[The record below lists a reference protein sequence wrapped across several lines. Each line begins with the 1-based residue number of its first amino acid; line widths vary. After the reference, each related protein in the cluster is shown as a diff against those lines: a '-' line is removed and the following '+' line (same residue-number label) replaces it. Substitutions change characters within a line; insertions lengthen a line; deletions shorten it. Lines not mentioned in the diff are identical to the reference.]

1 MNKPKKDIYVCGVE
15 LTNDILG
22 GKWRMM
28 IIWYLRKR
36 SLRFGQLRRS
46 LQGISEKVLSEELKY
61 LTELGL
67 INKKVYYEKPL
78 RVEYSLTDYGKTFLP
93 ILYSI
98 FEWGAK
104 YSKMFNIPLVID
116 DSTINKVLDE
126 KKYIYKELNYKLLK
140 SIK

>member
-1 MNKPKKDIYVCGVE
+1 MTKPTKDIYVCGVE
-15 LTNDILG
+15 LTTDILG

-28 IIWYLRKR
+28 ILWYLRKK
-36 SLRFGQLRRS
+36 SLRFGELKRA

-61 LTELGL
+61 LNKLDL
-67 INKKVYYEKPL
+67 INKRVYYEKPL

-104 YSKMFNIPLVID
+104 YSKMFDIPLVID
-116 DSTINKVLDE
+116 DSTINKVLSEREYLSKDLVN
-126 KKYIYKELNYKLLK
+126 KNLK
-140 SIK
+140 SVK